1 MQAIRKE
8 VEAAEAGDGKYY
20 ALERMLGEDRKDQP
34 WNALTGGKYDRFV
47 GKPENA
53 KGGKK
58 L

>member
-8 VEAAEAGDGKYY
+8 VEGAEPRDRKYD

-34 WNALTGGKYDRFV
+34 WNALTGGKYDRFF